1 MANPTAGDDKRD
13 WADLHVERWR
23 DHWVLDAP
31 FDDDT
36 EAIFVRMGRILRHLK
51 SVKEQAARQV
61 GLRDFEYDTLHH
73 LMVRETPGTASPTA
87 LAEDLGM
94 SPAGMTGR
102 LDTLEKAGWIR
113 RAAIP
118 DDRRRVVVEIT
129 TAGTT
134 IWREAMAL
142 RGRAEH
148 ELASPLATSDRATLA
163 ELLRRMTLH
172 LERSTGRGSPSSAA
186 DS

>member
-1 MANPTAGDDKRD
+1 MCIRD
-13 WADLHVERWR
+13 
-23 DHWVLDAP
+23 
-31 FDDDT
+31 
-36 EAIFVRMGRILRHLK
+36 
-51 SVKEQAARQV
+51 S
-61 GLRDFEYDTLHH
+61 
-73 LMVRETPGTASPTA
+73 LMIRETPGTASPTA

-113 RAAIP
+113 RATVP

-142 RGRAEH
+142 RGRAED
-148 ELASPLATSDRATLA
+148 ELTSLLTTSDRATLA
-163 ELLRRMTLH
+163 ELLRQMTLH
-172 LERSTGRGSPSSAA
+172 LERSSGRGPQSRSTES
-186 DS
+186 